1 MFFAH
6 KIWISTLL
14 VSFVLLRCPLVNVCL
29 FSKSE
34 GSREGERPSPLSLP
48 AEVQGERVLFF
59 YFEKEIEENKG
70 GKRVCVC
77 VMCFCSFV
85 SDFYVTGV

>member
-14 VSFVLLRCPLVNVCL
+14 VLFVLLRCPLVNVCL

-70 GKRVCVC
+70 GKRVCLCVC
-77 VMCFCSFV
+77 DVFL
-85 SDFYVTGV
+85 